1 MLHKLSTFKHED
13 FYILCKDCN
22 TASVVLTL
30 ENKPGYTKYNL
41 KCISCKKEKNSG
53 LLNIDEHTLQHFWS
67 DEYLE
72 KLHNQLY
79 S

>member
-41 KCISCKKEKNSG
+41 KCHCFPYFPSR
-53 LLNIDEHTLQHFWS
+53 
-67 DEYLE
+67 
-72 KLHNQLY
+72 
-79 S
+79 